1 MHFNPQGPHGPR
13 PLLFLTLSIIS
24 LFQSTRPSRAST
36 GWIKMAGSNKK
47 FQSTR
52 PSRASTPCVLW
63 VGISRIFQST
73 RPSRASTVTSYL
85 LQPCLLHFN
94 PQGPHGPRQAGTLT
108 SHPHKEF
115 QSTRPSRA
123 STAIFTNFFQLF
135 FSFLSI
141 MLHFSH
147 STPLPIQ
154 KSLFSMP
161 SFPLFQVR
169 IFQLFHVHFTSALK
183 NQRFCH
189 IKSRLCPYMLHLIFI
204 LVSQIIKSQA
214 VFIFIN
220 KPF

>member
-1 MHFNPQGPHGPR
+1 MRGSNCISIHKA
-13 PLLFLTLSIIS
+13 LTGLDSDSKKSAGYLSISIHKALTGLDGSGYKADPKKHIS
-24 LFQSTRPSRAST
+24 IHKALTGLDDVLYYSCKIGMVFQSTRPSRAST
-36 GWIKMAGSNKK
+36 CAGQPEHSRSN
-47 FQSTR
+47 
-52 PSRASTPCVLW
+52 
-63 VGISRIFQST
+63 ISIHK
-73 RPSRASTVTSYL
+73 A
-85 LQPCLLHFN
+85 
-94 PQGPHGPRQAGTLT
+94 LT
-108 SHPHKEF
+108 GLDS
-115 QSTRPSRA
+115 
-123 STAIFTNFFQLF
+123 NFYQFFPTF